1 MGTSF
6 SDINYASLKDIKKG
20 REEIFHKAFTRILTW
35 IVPFYFLRSIQACKY
50 TSLT

>member
-20 REEIFHKAFTRILTW
+20 VEETFYKAFLKILTW
-35 IVPFYFLRSIQACKY
+35 IVQFYFLK
-50 TSLT
+50 